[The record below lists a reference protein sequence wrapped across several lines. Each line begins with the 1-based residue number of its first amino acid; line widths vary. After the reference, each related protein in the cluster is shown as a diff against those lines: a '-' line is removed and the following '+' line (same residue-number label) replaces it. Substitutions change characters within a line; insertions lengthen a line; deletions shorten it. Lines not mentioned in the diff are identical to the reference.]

1 MCAAVRPEIH
11 SMANRTRSS
20 EAGFTLAGLIV
31 VMTIMLVFLAYTVP
45 PQWSKIMQRER
56 DMQTIFVMKQYA
68 RAIENFRAK
77 NGSYPV
83 SLDQLRQARTPRLI
97 RGNGPLLDPL
107 TGADD
112 WILTSATAAAAQA
125 PAQPGVGSGIA
136 NPQAYLPRPQAPPV
150 PGGQQA
156 PPLPGGQQAPAGS
169 PGGAVGP
176 IAGVRPAKTGP
187 SFLALNGAENYEEWQ
202 YTAIDLKAEIEGRRQ
217 ALLKK

>member
-1 MCAAVRPEIH
+1 MK
-11 SMANRTRSS
+11 SRTRSS
-20 EAGFTLAGLIV
+20 EAGFTLAGVIV
-31 VMTIMLVFLAYTVP
+31 IMTIMLVFLAYTVP

-56 DMQTIFVMKQYA
+56 DIQTIFVMKQYA

-97 RGNGPLLDPL
+97 RGTGPLLDPL
-107 TGADD
+107 TGEDD
-112 WILTSATAAAAQA
+112 WILVSAAAVQGQGTA
-125 PAQPGVGSGIA
+125 PTPPPGVV
-136 NPQAYLPRPQAPPV
+136 NPQAFMPRPPTPSG

-156 PPLPGGQQAPAGS
+156 RPGS

-176 IAGVRPAKTGP
+176 IGGVRPGKTGP

-202 YTAIDLKAEIEGRRQ
+202 YTAVDLKNEIEGRRQ
-217 ALLKK
+217 ALLTK

>member
-1 MCAAVRPEIH
+1 MT
-11 SMANRTRSS
+11 NRTRSS

-31 VMTIMLVFLAYTVP
+31 LMTIMLVFLAYTVP
-45 PQWSKIMQRER
+45 PQWAKIMQRER

-68 RAIENFRAK
+68 RGIENFRAK

-112 WILTSATAAAAQA
+112 WILTAATAAAAQA
-125 PAQPGVGSGIA
+125 PLQPTPPGVA
-136 NPQAYLPRPQAPPV
+136 NPQAYMPRPQAPAL

-156 PPLPGGQQAPAGS
+156 PPGS